1 MRLIKVNGMI
11 EAVNKAIEIYAYGR
25 NHLEAE
31 NIGLTAGRV
40 GEMITKRISNNF
52 SNTSNKSFFLT
63 DERLNCSEK
72 DKNSILFENSFNS
85 NYIKKRNN
93 FYTFQEGDLIDQN
106 GRKFLTNEFFL
117 DLCFLSLGED
127 GHLAGHFE
135 NSENK
140 NDIFSTTC
148 NAPKSPKDRMSF
160 SLSFLK
166 KTKHIVLCSIGNE
179 KKNITEKFLNGEI
192 FSSDIFMNN
201 HNRIDVISDFM
212 S

>member
-1 MRLIKVNGMI
+1 MNLIKVEGMND
-11 EAVNKAIEIYAYGR
+11 AVNTAIEIYALGR

-40 GEMITKRISNNF
+40 GEMITKEISNKF
-52 SNTSNKSFFLT
+52 SDTSNKNFFLT
-63 DERLNCSEK
+63 DERLNCLEK

-85 NYIKKRNN
+85 NGIKKRNN
-93 FYTFQEGDLIDQN
+93 FYTFYNGDFLDQN
-106 GRKFLTNEFFL
+106 GRKFLINEFNL

-135 NSENK
+135 NSEDK
-140 NDIFSTTC
+140 NDIFSTTS

-166 KTKHIVLCSIGNE
+166 KTKHIVLCSIGSK

-192 FSSDIFMNN
+192 FSSDIFVNN
-201 HNRIDVISDFM
+201 SNRIDVISDFL